1 MSRIAEKYEK
11 VCKRLDWSVNYS
23 EHDEKFVELEK
34 YSPAGE
40 DFIIT
45 VSRDKF
51 VENLKKEA
59 ENFDADEYVEE
70 LIRYKI
76 ENTDEGL
83 AGIPSLRV
91 LIQDADDIQDMLH
104 ELAEELAKAEE
115 QSA

>member
-1 MSRIAEKYEK
+1 MKRIEEKYKDICENLGWRVIYCDK
-11 VCKRLDWSVNYS
+11 NHAK
-23 EHDEKFVELEK
+23 LEK

-45 VSRDKF
+45 VNKDKF

-59 ENFDADEYVEE
+59 ENFDTDEHVEE

-83 AGIPSLRV
+83 AGIPNLRV
-91 LIQDADDIQDMLH
+91 LFEDADAIQDMLD
-104 ELAEELAKAEE
+104 ELVEELSRAD
-115 QSA
+115 